1 MKNITWLFIL
11 FLSLNCFA
19 QPANDDCLNATSV
32 VPDGSC
38 LLGESTVSATD
49 TWSGAV
55 GCQGGNPND
64 HQDVWYSFV
73 ATGTQAD
80 ITATSSGSWSGDIE
94 ITLVDGNCSGIFT
107 VLDGSCGTSPQQL
120 IYNGLTIGNTYYYTI
135 SNGAGGTQG
144 TFDVCTETTSPPAG
158 CVDNDLCTSP
168 EILIVTSG
176 VQTCVSDCNTGASPG
191 PDFAGTNCYDML
203 NETVWYSVTTGA
215 SDVTMDIDLSS
226 AADLSDPHFTV
237 YQTSDCNLFTI
248 VECIQGTGGS
258 ATSSNI
264 VITPSTTYIIGVSD
278 ASGDVGDFDFCV
290 TVNVDNS
297 PCNTTSDLVVTGTS
311 LGSPITGPFL
321 PGEVVSF
328 CYSIT
333 DWQTGASCN
342 YLSGIVPTFG
352 DCWDASSFDVNGMPV
367 TITTSLSTAGTIL
380 DGGPGPPDPWNAC
393 IGETAGWW
401 NWYNAGVVSYNNLL
415 ANTGT
420 AGALPDGTPLPAGW
434 FFTTNYDPFTGQC
447 TPDPTDPNLSYGD
460 NNFPFCDNTL
470 DWNICFDLVAGPS
483 GNCTS
488 GATDCGVSMQ
498 TYADGEIGIWNSVGC
513 VGNIPQVFNGTLNCC
528 PIITPLADQTACD
541 SYTLPAISGTLLSGS
556 EAYFTGS
563 TGTGTSYFPGDVI
576 TSSVTPLY
584 IYDDIGSCSD
594 EDTVNI
600 TINTTL
606 VADTPADVIA
616 CDGYVLPALS
626 VGNYFSSTGGVG
638 SIAVGANIT
647 STQTIFVY
655 AETGTTP
662 NCTDENSFTVTINT
676 TPIADTPTDVI
687 ACDGYVLPALSVGNY
702 FSSTGG
708 VGSIAVGANITS
720 TQTIFVYAETS
731 TTPNCTDENSFTV
744 TINTTP
750 VADAPADV
758 TACDGYVLP
767 ALSVGNYFS
776 STGGVG
782 SIAVGANITSTQT
795 IFIYAETSTTPN
807 CTDEN
812 SFTVTIN
819 TTPVAPTAGT
829 DATYCDGDVLSDLF
843 AAGSGGNL
851 TWYDDAG
858 LSSVIGSGNSLT
870 PLNTI
875 GTIIYYVTETLNGCE
890 GLASTVTITINAMP
904 TISSESSTDVTA
916 CGVTDGTIDIVAAGG
931 SGSYTFSIDGGT
943 TFTNTTGS
951 FTGLDVNS
959 YQVVVDDGNCQV
971 TGSLLVISG
980 PGIPPAPTAG
990 TNATYCDGDP
1000 IADLTANADA
1010 SGDNNNL
1017 TWYDD
1022 AGLTNIVQTGG
1033 GTFTPSSTVGTSTY
1047 YITETVAGCQSPSSQ
1062 VTIIINPTP
1071 SAPNL
1076 TGGNTY
1082 CDGDPISDLQASAG
1096 GANSGAFYW
1105 FDDMALT
1112 NNVASGPVF
1121 TPSTSVGTLIYYVV
1135 DSLNGCVGPSSSVS
1149 LTINPTP
1156 SFTLTSSDPTTCL
1169 GTDGQL
1175 TISGLDPN
1183 TTYDI
1188 DYTDDGTPTGNVSYT
1203 SDLNGDIIISGLDA
1217 GTYTSIVITLNGCP
1231 ANDLGPYLLSD
1242 PLAPTFSVSASDPT
1256 LCTGTDGQL
1265 VISGLDPNTTYDVN
1279 LTDDGI
1285 STGNISYTS
1294 DLNGDIIISGLD
1306 AGTYTSI
1313 IVTLNNCSTAD
1324 AGSYLLTDPPMPTY
1338 AVSATDPTICAG
1350 TDGQLVISGLDPNTT
1365 YDINLT
1371 DDGMPTGNVSYTSD
1385 LNGDI
1390 IITGLNAGIYTTI
1403 TVTLNGCSTLDP
1415 GSYGLVDPNAPSPV
1429 IISTLDPSGCGTL
1442 DAEILIGNLDPNTTY
1457 DLDYNFNG
1465 NPIVTTSITT
1475 NASGEFL
1482 LNGLDEGTYDAFT
1495 LTFAGCVGNDAG
1507 IYILAPVIPTILQP
1521 DGDSTY
1527 CEGQLINDLTAA
1539 ANFGGTI
1546 NWYDDNSLTNLVGNG
1561 NTFTQISTTAG
1572 AYTYYVTET
1581 LNGCEGPDSAI
1592 TIVIVP
1598 QPFVTTSADTSICNG
1613 DTIVI
1618 QIDSLS
1624 GGSQLTWSNGD
1635 TTMTSSVYPSST
1647 AYFNVIVDD
1656 GLGCSATDSTLVT
1669 VNPSDDASFT
1679 LTDFCEGDANSAT
1692 NIVTVGGDFFFNPS
1706 VADGAFIDSAT
1717 AEITNGVG
1725 GTTYSIMYLTSG
1737 VCEDST
1743 TQNVTVN
1750 IMPPTPIVGT
1760 DTSYC
1765 EGEVIEDLTAT
1776 GTGGAINWYDDI
1788 ALTNLIGN
1796 GTILPPAISTSGTY
1810 TFYVNESNG
1819 NCTSEVDSVKVTI
1832 NSNPVADFTASPSS
1846 GVIPLDVVFSN
1857 LSTGSGLTFEWD
1869 LGDNTTS
1876 TVQDP
1881 IHTYTS
1887 ISTFTA
1893 YLLVTD
1899 INGCT
1904 DETSLDIT
1912 TTGVSVFVIPNVFTP
1927 NGDGVNDELKVIYE
1941 NIESFSGFI
1950 ANRWGEILY
1959 DWKSIDT
1966 GWNGRTKGGLLAPEG
1981 TYFYVIT
1988 ATGSDQVEYNTKG
2001 SFHLGR

>member
-1 MKNITWLFIL
+1 MKNITSLFIL

-19 QPANDDCLNATSV
+19 QPSNDDCLNATSV

-38 LLGESTVSATD
+38 LLGETTVSATD

-94 ITLVDGNCSGIFT
+94 ITLVDGNCAGMFT
-107 VLDGSCGTSPQQL
+107 VLDGMCGASPQQL

-191 PDFAGTNCYDML
+191 PDFAGSNCHDML

-264 VITPSTTYIIGVSD
+264 VISPSTTYIIGVSD
-278 ASGDVGDFDFCV
+278 ATGDVGDFDFCV

-311 LGSPITGPFL
+311 MGSPITGPFL

-367 TITTSLSTAGTIL
+367 TITTSLTTAGTIL

-393 IGETAGWW
+393 IGQTAGWW
-401 NWYNAGVVSYNNLL
+401 DWYNAGVVTYNNLL

-434 FFTTNYDPFTGQC
+434 FFTTNYDPITGQC

-470 DWNICFDLVAGPS
+470 DWNICFDLIAGPS

-488 GATDCGVSMQ
+488 GATDCGVTMQ

-513 VGNIPQVFNGTLNCC
+513 VGNIPQVFNGNLNCC
-528 PIITPLADQTACD
+528 PTITPLADQTVCD

-563 TGTGTSYFPGDVI
+563 NGTGTTYFPGDII
-576 TSSVTPLY
+576 TSSITPLY
-584 IYDDIGSCSD
+584 IYDDIGTCSD

-600 TINTTL
+600 
-606 VADTPADVIA
+606 
-616 CDGYVLPALS
+616 
-626 VGNYFSSTGGVG
+626 
-638 SIAVGANIT
+638 
-647 STQTIFVY
+647 
-655 AETGTTP
+655 
-662 NCTDENSFTVTINT
+662 
-676 TPIADTPTDVI
+676 
-687 ACDGYVLPALSVGNY
+687 
-702 FSSTGG
+702 
-708 VGSIAVGANITS
+708 
-720 TQTIFVYAETS
+720 
-731 TTPNCTDENSFTV
+731 

-782 SIAVGANITSTQT
+782 SIAVGTNITSTQT
-795 IFIYAETSTTPN
+795 IFVYAETGTTPN

-819 TTPVAPTAGT
+819 TTPVAPTAGS
-829 DATYCDGDVLSDLF
+829 DATYCDGDVISDLF
-843 AAGSGGNL
+843 AAGSGGTL

-858 LSSVIGSGNSLT
+858 LSSVIGTGNSIT
-870 PLNTI
+870 PSNTI

-890 GLASTVTITINAMP
+890 GPASTVTITINAMP
-904 TISSESSTDVTA
+904 TISSESATDVTA

-931 SGSYTFSIDGGT
+931 SGSYTFSIDGGA

-1022 AGLTNIVQTGG
+1022 AGLTNIVQSGG
-1033 GTFTPSSTVGTSTY
+1033 GTFTPSNTLGTSTY

-1062 VTIIINPTP
+1062 VTIIINPAPT
-1071 SAPNL
+1071 APNL

-1082 CDGDPISDLQASAG
+1082 CDGDPISDLQATAG
-1096 GANSGAFYW
+1096 SANSGTFYW
-1105 FDDMALT
+1105 FDDIALT
-1112 NNVASGPVF
+1112 NNVANGPVF
-1121 TPSTSVGTLIYYVV
+1121 TPSTSVGTQTYYVV
-1135 DSLNGCVGPSSSVS
+1135 DSLNGCVGPSSSVT
-1149 LTINPTP
+1149 LTINTTP
-1156 SFTLTSSDPTTCL
+1156 SFTISSSGPSTCL

-1183 TTYDI
+1183 TTYDV
-1188 DYTDDGTPTGNVSYT
+1188 DYTDNGTSTGNVSFT
-1203 SDLNGDIIISGLDA
+1203 SDLNGDIIINGLDA
-1217 GTYTSIVITLNGCP
+1217 GTYTSIIITLNGCP
-1231 ANDLGPYLLSD
+1231 ASDLGPYLLSD
-1242 PLAPTFSVSASDPT
+1242 PLAPTFSISASDPT
-1256 LCTGTDGQL
+1256 LCNGTDGQL
-1265 VISGLDPNTTYDVN
+1265 TISGLDPNTNYDVD
-1279 LTDDGI
+1279 LTDDGVP
-1285 STGNISYTS
+1285 TGNVSYTS
-1294 DLNGDIIISGLD
+1294 DINGDIIITGLD

-1324 AGSYLLTDPPMPTY
+1324 AGSYLLTDPPLPTFTI
-1338 AVSATDPTICAG
+1338 SATDPTVCAG
-1350 TDGQLVISGLDPNTT
+1350 TDGQLIISGLDPNTT
-1365 YDINLT
+1365 YDVDLT
-1371 DDGMPTGNVSYTSD
+1371 DDGVPTGNISYTSD

-1390 IITGLNAGIYTTI
+1390 IITGLNAGIYTAI

-1415 GSYGLVDPNAPSPV
+1415 GSFGLADPNAPSP
-1429 IISTLDPSGCGTL
+1429 IIVSTLDPSGCGTM

-1465 NPIVTTSITT
+1465 SPIVTTSITT

-1495 LTFAGCVGNDAG
+1495 LTLAGCVGNDAG
-1507 IYILAPVIPTILQP
+1507 VYVLAPVIPTILQP
-1521 DGDSTY
+1521 NGDSTY

-1561 NTFTQISTTAG
+1561 NTFTPSTTTAG
-1572 AYTYYVTET
+1572 SYTYYVTET

-1592 TIVIVP
+1592 TVIIVP

-1613 DTIVI
+1613 DTVVI

-1635 TTMTSSVYPSST
+1635 TTMSSSVYPSST
-1647 AYFNVIVDD
+1647 AYFTVVVDD

-1679 LTDFCEGDANSAT
+1679 LTDFCEGDANSAS
-1692 NIVTVGGDFFFNPS
+1692 NIVTTGGDFFFNPPVS
-1706 VADGAFIDSAT
+1706 DGAIIDSTT
-1717 AEITNGVG
+1717 AEISSGVG
-1725 GTTYSIMYLTSG
+1725 GTTYTIMYLTSG
-1737 VCEDST
+1737 VCADST
-1743 TQNVTVN
+1743 TQNVTIN
-1750 IMPPTPIVGT
+1750 IVPPAPTVGT

-1765 EGEVIEDLTAT
+1765 EGEVIEDLTAS
-1776 GTGGAINWYDDI
+1776 GTGGTISWYDDF

-1796 GTILPPAISTSGTY
+1796 GTTLNPAISTSGTY

-1832 NSNPVADFTASPSS
+1832 NSNPVANFTASPSS
-1846 GVIPLDVVFSN
+1846 GVIPLDVVFN
-1857 LSTGSGLTFEWD
+1857 NMSTGSGLTYQWD

-1876 TVQDP
+1876 IMQDP
-1881 IHTYTS
+1881 SHTYTS
-1887 ISTFTA
+1887 IGTFTA

-1899 INGCT
+1899 INGCI
-1904 DETSLDIT
+1904 DETSTDIT
-1912 TTGVSVFVIPNVFTP
+1912 TTGVSVFVIPNIFTP

-1966 GWNGRTKGGLLAPEG
+1966 GWNGRTKGGVSVPEG

-1988 ATGSDQVEYNTKG
+1988 ATGSDQVEYNIQG